1 MPSSPQH
8 VPEAAQLVAWPSLE
22 PKQMREIKALLRD
35 PDTQVAD
42 MAQRYGVSRTTV
54 YKYVEVIKPK
64 DIFEAHH

>member
-1 MPSSPQH
+1 
-8 VPEAAQLVAWPSLE
+8 
-22 PKQMREIKALLRD
+22 MREIKALLRD